1 MTHPNSFWLS
11 ILTLSCITLT
21 PLRGQNNLT
30 HRDSLRLD
38 SLDMLRKELVQIHE
52 ARPKYG
58 IPMIDRLFRYEPV
71 APYNQ
76 NRGYQ
81 FLHAVAG
88 SRLGSAQG
96 DGAQGSLFNSLIT
109 LAAGKNYY
117 APKWCWGIDGVVDIF
132 ADNNTIDGQWLG
144 YGFFVARELGVGQ
157 TLQFRTSLNY
167 AVRSRNWYHEQHLF
181 FYYAPHHNGLLQLS
195 GGHTSR
201 GTFHL
206 TPEEIYRSYFGAL
219 PAANTPIV
227 DFVKDYL
234 HLRNR
239 ISLSKELA
247 LSVSLLFEHRMPQ
260 MGAPFALHRTLLASG
275 QLLWAPAFLN
285 QSESGI
291 PIPIGHRRELGVI
304 YKQAIDPRRI
314 LSTQNDIPYSNF
326 QQVEAFVRGTL
337 PLTGNN
343 KVDFKVNAGSYLSRQ
358 YLSHSDEKYFV
369 HSPIAD
375 RSPFRDS
382 WATLPPLFTGGK
394 SWTTQEINFYSDHFL
409 LSQTKGFGDFFRMD
423 EMIHGRH
430 LFTGDGRSFT
440 ELGYS
445 IGWGDMARF
454 GVFAGYEW
462 KVSRPH
468 FAFRISL
475 PVLCL
480 TSSASER
487 A

>member
-21 PLRGQNNLT
+21 PLRAQNNLT

-38 SLDMLRKELVQIHE
+38 SLDMLRKELVRIHE
-52 ARPKYG
+52 AHPKYG

-132 ADNNTIDGQWLG
+132 ADNNPIDGQWLG

-394 SWTTQEINFYSDHFL
+394 SWTTQEVNFYSDHFL
-409 LSQTKGFGDFFRMD
+409 LSRTKGFGDFFRMD
-423 EMIHGRH
+423 EMIHGRN

-487 A
+487 Y

>member
-11 ILTLSCITLT
+11 ILTLSSITLT
-21 PLRGQNNLT
+21 PLRAQNSLT

-38 SLDMLRKELVQIHE
+38 SLDMLRKELVRIHE

-132 ADNNTIDGQWLG
+132 ADNNPIDGQWLG

-343 KVDFKVNAGSYLSRQ
+343 KVDFKINAGSYLSRQ

-394 SWTTQEINFYSDHFL
+394 SWTTQEVNFYSDHFL
-409 LSQTKGFGDFFRMD
+409 LSRTKGFGDFFRMD
-423 EMIHGRH
+423 EMIHARN
-430 LFTGDGRSFT
+430 LFTGDGRSFS

-475 PVLCL
+475 PFLCL

-487 A
+487 D

>member
-1 MTHPNSFWLS
+1 
-11 ILTLSCITLT
+11 
-21 PLRGQNNLT
+21 
-30 HRDSLRLD
+30 
-38 SLDMLRKELVQIHE
+38 
-52 ARPKYG
+52 
-58 IPMIDRLFRYEPV
+58 
-71 APYNQ
+71 
-76 NRGYQ
+76 
-81 FLHAVAG
+81 
-88 SRLGSAQG
+88 
-96 DGAQGSLFNSLIT
+96 
-109 LAAGKNYY
+109 
-117 APKWCWGIDGVVDIF
+117 
-132 ADNNTIDGQWLG
+132 
-144 YGFFVARELGVGQ
+144 
-157 TLQFRTSLNY
+157 
-167 AVRSRNWYHEQHLF
+167 
-181 FYYAPHHNGLLQLS
+181 
-195 GGHTSR
+195 
-201 GTFHL
+201 
-206 TPEEIYRSYFGAL
+206 
-219 PAANTPIV
+219 
-227 DFVKDYL
+227 
-234 HLRNR
+234 
-239 ISLSKELA
+239 
-247 LSVSLLFEHRMPQ
+247 MPQ
-260 MGAPFALHRTLLASG
+260 IGAPFALHRTLLASG

-358 YLSHSDEKYFV
+358 YLSHNDEKYFA

-409 LSQTKGFGDFFRMD
+409 LSRTKGFGDFFRMD
-423 EMIHGRH
+423 EMIHARN
-430 LFTGDGRSFT
+430 LLTGDGRSFT

-487 A
+487 Y

>member
-1 MTHPNSFWLS
+1 MAHSYSFWLS
-11 ILTLSCITLT
+11 ILTLSSLT
-21 PLRGQNNLT
+21 ISPLRAQTGLT
-30 HRDSLRLD
+30 HSDSLRLD
-38 SLDMLRKELVQIHE
+38 SLDMLRQELVRIHE
-52 ARPKYG
+52 ACPKYG

-88 SRLGSAQG
+88 AIERNQGSAL
-96 DGAQGSLFNSLIT
+96 DKPSTLNTLIKIGGGNNFDF
-109 LAAGKNYY
+109 GK
-117 APKWCWGIDGVVDIF
+117 WRIGVDGVVDLF
-132 ADNNTIDGQWLG
+132 AGRNSIDGQWLG
-144 YGFFVARELGVGQ
+144 YGLLLARRLGEGRS
-157 TLQFRTSLNY
+157 LRLRTSINY
-167 AVRSRNWYHEQHLF
+167 ALKSRQWYHEHNLL
-181 FYYAPHHNGLLQLS
+181 FYYAPRHDGLFILS

-201 GTFHL
+201 ETFHL

-219 PAANTPIV
+219 PAANTPIT

-239 ISLSKELA
+239 ISLTKEFT
-247 LSVSLLFEHRMPQ
+247 LSASLLFEYRTPQLGVSVASHRS
-260 MGAPFALHRTLLASG
+260 LLASG

-304 YKQAIDPRRI
+304 YKQAIDPRRQ
-314 LSTQNDIPYSNF
+314 LSMPSDIPYSNF

-343 KVDFKVNAGSYLSRQ
+343 KVDFKVNAGGYLSRQ
-358 YLSHSDEKYFV
+358 YLSHSDEKYFAHPSLV
-369 HSPIAD
+369 D
-375 RSPFRDS
+375 RSSFRDS

-394 SWTTQEINFYSDHFL
+394 SWTTQEVNFYSDHFL
-409 LSQTKGFGDFFRMD
+409 LSRTKGFGDFFRMD
-423 EMIHGRH
+423 EMIHARN
-430 LFTGDGRSFT
+430 LLTGDGRSFT

-468 FAFRISL
+468 LAFRISL

-480 TSSASER
+480 ISSASER
-487 A
+487 Y

>member
-1 MTHPNSFWLS
+1 MAHSYSFWLS
-11 ILTLSCITLT
+11 ILTLSSLT
-21 PLRGQNNLT
+21 ISPLRAQTGLT
-30 HRDSLRLD
+30 HSDSLRLD
-38 SLDMLRKELVQIHE
+38 SLDMLRQELVRIHE
-52 ARPKYG
+52 ACPKYG

-88 SRLGSAQG
+88 AIERNQGSAL
-96 DGAQGSLFNSLIT
+96 DKPSTLNTLIKIGGGNNFDF
-109 LAAGKNYY
+109 GK
-117 APKWCWGIDGVVDIF
+117 WRIGVDGVVDLF
-132 ADNNTIDGQWLG
+132 AGRNSIDGQWLG
-144 YGFFVARELGVGQ
+144 YGLLLARRLGEGRS
-157 TLQFRTSLNY
+157 LRLRTSINY
-167 AVRSRNWYHEQHLF
+167 ALKSRQWYHEHNLL
-181 FYYAPHHNGLLQLS
+181 FYYAPRHDGLFILS

-201 GTFHL
+201 ETFHL

-219 PAANTPIV
+219 PAANTPIT

-239 ISLSKELA
+239 ISLTKEFT
-247 LSVSLLFEHRMPQ
+247 LSASLLFEYRTPQLGVSVASHRS
-260 MGAPFALHRTLLASG
+260 LLASG

-304 YKQAIDPRRI
+304 YKQAIDPRRQ
-314 LSTQNDIPYSNF
+314 LSMPSDIPYSNF

-343 KVDFKVNAGSYLSRQ
+343 KVDFKVNAGGYLSRQ
-358 YLSHSDEKYFV
+358 YLSHSDEKYFAHPSLV
-369 HSPIAD
+369 D
-375 RSPFRDS
+375 RSSFRDS
-382 WATLPPLFTGGK
+382 WATLPPLSTGGK
-394 SWTTQEINFYSDHFL
+394 SWTTQEVNFYSDPFL
-409 LSQTKGFGDFFRMD
+409 LSRTKGFGDFFRMD
-423 EMIHGRH
+423 EMIHARN
-430 LFTGDGRSFT
+430 LLTGDGRSFT

-468 FAFRISL
+468 LAFRISL

-480 TSSASER
+480 ISSASER
-487 A
+487 Y

>member
-11 ILTLSCITLT
+11 ILTLSSITLT
-21 PLRGQNNLT
+21 PLRAQNSLT

-38 SLDMLRKELVQIHE
+38 SLDMLRKELVRIHE

-132 ADNNTIDGQWLG
+132 ADNNPIDGQWLG

-343 KVDFKVNAGSYLSRQ
+343 KVDFKINAGSYLSRQ

-475 PVLCL
+475 PFLCL

-487 A
+487 D

>member
-21 PLRGQNNLT
+21 PLRAQNNLT

-38 SLDMLRKELVQIHE
+38 SLDMLRKELVRIHE
-52 ARPKYG
+52 AHPKYG

-132 ADNNTIDGQWLG
+132 ADNNPIDGQWLG

-358 YLSHSDEKYFV
+358 YLSHNDEKYFA

-409 LSQTKGFGDFFRMD
+409 LSRTKGFGDFFRMD
-423 EMIHGRH
+423 EMIHARN
-430 LFTGDGRSFT
+430 LLTGDGRSFT

-487 A
+487 Y

>member
-132 ADNNTIDGQWLG
+132 ADNNPIDGQWLG

-157 TLQFRTSLNY
+157 TLQFRTSFNY

-487 A
+487 D

>member
-1 MTHPNSFWLS
+1 MAHSYSFWLS
-11 ILTLSCITLT
+11 ILTMSSLT
-21 PLRGQNNLT
+21 ISPLRAQTGLT
-30 HRDSLRLD
+30 HSDSLRLD
-38 SLDMLRKELVQIHE
+38 SLDMLRQELVRIHE
-52 ARPKYG
+52 ACPKYG

-88 SRLGSAQG
+88 AIERNQGSAL
-96 DGAQGSLFNSLIT
+96 DKPSTLNTLIKIGGGNNFDF
-109 LAAGKNYY
+109 GK
-117 APKWCWGIDGVVDIF
+117 WRIGVDGVVDLF
-132 ADNNTIDGQWLG
+132 AGRNSIDGQWLG
-144 YGFFVARELGVGQ
+144 YGLLLARRLGEGRS
-157 TLQFRTSLNY
+157 LRLRTSINY
-167 AVRSRNWYHEQHLF
+167 ALKSRQWYHEHNLL
-181 FYYAPHHNGLLQLS
+181 FYYAPRHDGLFILS

-201 GTFHL
+201 ETFHL

-219 PAANTPIV
+219 PAANTPIT

-239 ISLSKELA
+239 ISLTKEFT
-247 LSVSLLFEHRMPQ
+247 LSASLLFEYRTPQLGVSVASHRS
-260 MGAPFALHRTLLASG
+260 LLASG

-304 YKQAIDPRRI
+304 YKQAIDPRRQ
-314 LSTQNDIPYSNF
+314 LSMPSDIPYSNF

-343 KVDFKVNAGSYLSRQ
+343 KVDFKVNAGGYLSRQ
-358 YLSHSDEKYFV
+358 YLSHSDEKYFAHPSLV
-369 HSPIAD
+369 D
-375 RSPFRDS
+375 RSSFRDS

-394 SWTTQEINFYSDHFL
+394 SWTTQEVNFYSDHFL
-409 LSQTKGFGDFFRMD
+409 LSRTKGFGDFFRMD
-423 EMIHGRH
+423 EMIHARN
-430 LFTGDGRSFT
+430 LLTGDGRSFT

-468 FAFRISL
+468 LAFRISL

-480 TSSASER
+480 ISSASER
-487 A
+487 Y

>member
-1 MTHPNSFWLS
+1 MAHSYSFWLS
-11 ILTLSCITLT
+11 ILTLSSLT
-21 PLRGQNNLT
+21 ISPLRAQTGLT
-30 HRDSLRLD
+30 HSDSLRLD
-38 SLDMLRKELVQIHE
+38 SLDMLRQELVRIHE
-52 ARPKYG
+52 ACPKYG

-88 SRLGSAQG
+88 AIERNQGSAL
-96 DGAQGSLFNSLIT
+96 DKPSTLNTLIKIGGGNNFDF
-109 LAAGKNYY
+109 GK
-117 APKWCWGIDGVVDIF
+117 WRIGVDGVVDLF
-132 ADNNTIDGQWLG
+132 AGRNSIDGQWLG
-144 YGFFVARELGVGQ
+144 YGLLLARRLGEGRS
-157 TLQFRTSLNY
+157 LRLRTSINY
-167 AVRSRNWYHEQHLF
+167 ALKSRQWYHEHNLL
-181 FYYAPHHNGLLQLS
+181 FYYAPRHDGLFILS

-201 GTFHL
+201 ETFHL

-219 PAANTPIV
+219 PAANTPIT
-227 DFVKDYL
+227 DFVKDYF
-234 HLRNR
+234 HLRNQ
-239 ISLSKELA
+239 ISLTKEFT
-247 LSVSLLFEHRMPQ
+247 LSASLLFEYRTPQLGVSVASHRS
-260 MGAPFALHRTLLASG
+260 LLASG

-304 YKQAIDPRRI
+304 YKQAIDPRRQ
-314 LSTQNDIPYSNF
+314 LSMPSDIPYSNF

-343 KVDFKVNAGSYLSRQ
+343 KVDFKVNAGGYLSRQ
-358 YLSHSDEKYFV
+358 YLSHSDEKYFAHPSLV
-369 HSPIAD
+369 D
-375 RSPFRDS
+375 RSSFRDS

-394 SWTTQEINFYSDHFL
+394 SWTTQEVNFYSDHFL
-409 LSQTKGFGDFFRMD
+409 LSRTKGFGDFFRMD
-423 EMIHGRH
+423 EMIHARN
-430 LFTGDGRSFT
+430 LLTGDGRSFT

-468 FAFRISL
+468 LAFRISL

-480 TSSASER
+480 ISSASER
-487 A
+487 Y

>member
-1 MTHPNSFWLS
+1 
-11 ILTLSCITLT
+11 
-21 PLRGQNNLT
+21 
-30 HRDSLRLD
+30 
-38 SLDMLRKELVQIHE
+38 MLRKELVRIHE

-132 ADNNTIDGQWLG
+132 ADNNPIDGQWLG

-394 SWTTQEINFYSDHFL
+394 SWTTQEVNFYSDHFL
-409 LSQTKGFGDFFRMD
+409 LSRTKGFGDFFRMD
-423 EMIHGRH
+423 EMIHGRN

-487 A
+487 Y

>member
-1 MTHPNSFWLS
+1 MAHSYSFWLS
-11 ILTLSCITLT
+11 ILTLSSLTLS
-21 PLRGQNNLT
+21 PLRAQTGLT
-30 HRDSLRLD
+30 HSDSLRLD
-38 SLDMLRKELVQIHE
+38 SLDMLRKELVRIHE
-52 ARPKYG
+52 ACPKYG

-88 SRLGSAQG
+88 AIERNQGSAL
-96 DGAQGSLFNSLIT
+96 DKPSTLNTLIKIGGGNNFDF
-109 LAAGKNYY
+109 GK
-117 APKWCWGIDGVVDIF
+117 WRIGVDGVVDLF
-132 ADNNTIDGQWLG
+132 AGRNSIDGQWLG
-144 YGFFVARELGVGQ
+144 YGLLLARRLGEGRS
-157 TLQFRTSLNY
+157 LRLRTSINY
-167 AVRSRNWYHEQHLF
+167 ALKSRQWYHEHNLL
-181 FYYAPHHNGLLQLS
+181 FYYAPRHDGLFILS

-201 GTFHL
+201 ETFHL

-219 PAANTPIV
+219 PAANTPIT

-239 ISLSKELA
+239 ISLTKEFT
-247 LSVSLLFEHRMPQ
+247 LSASLLFEHRTPQ
-260 MGAPFALHRTLLASG
+260 LGVLLASHRSLLASG

-304 YKQAIDPRRI
+304 YKQAIDPRRQ
-314 LSTQNDIPYSNF
+314 LSMPSDIPYSNF

-343 KVDFKVNAGSYLSRQ
+343 KLDFKVNAGGYLSRQ
-358 YLSHSDEKYFV
+358 YLSHSDEKYFAHPSLV
-369 HSPIAD
+369 D
-375 RSPFRDS
+375 RSSFRDS

-394 SWTTQEINFYSDHFL
+394 SWTTQEVNFYSDHFL
-409 LSQTKGFGDFFRMD
+409 LSRTKGFGDFFRMD
-423 EMIHGRH
+423 EMIHARN
-430 LFTGDGRSFT
+430 LLTGYGRSFT

-462 KVSRPH
+462 NVSRPH
-468 FAFRISL
+468 LAFRISL

-480 TSSASER
+480 ISSASER
-487 A
+487 Y

>member
-487 A
+487 D

>member
-1 MTHPNSFWLS
+1 
-11 ILTLSCITLT
+11 
-21 PLRGQNNLT
+21 
-30 HRDSLRLD
+30 
-38 SLDMLRKELVQIHE
+38 MLRKELVQIHE

-487 A
+487 D

>member
-358 YLSHSDEKYFV
+358 YLSHNDEKYFA

-409 LSQTKGFGDFFRMD
+409 LYRTKGFGDFFRMD
-423 EMIHGRH
+423 EMIHARN
-430 LFTGDGRSFT
+430 LLTGDGRSFT

-487 A
+487 Y

>member
-11 ILTLSCITLT
+11 ILTLSSITLT
-21 PLRGQNNLT
+21 PLRAQNNLT

-38 SLDMLRKELVQIHE
+38 SLDMLRKELIQIHE

-132 ADNNTIDGQWLG
+132 ADNNPIDGQWLG

-358 YLSHSDEKYFV
+358 YLSHNDEKYFA

-409 LSQTKGFGDFFRMD
+409 LSRTKGFGDFFRMD
-423 EMIHGRH
+423 EMIHARN
-430 LFTGDGRSFT
+430 LLTGDGRSFT

-487 A
+487 Y

>member
-132 ADNNTIDGQWLG
+132 ADNNPIDGQWLG

-487 A
+487 D

>member
-1 MTHPNSFWLS
+1 MAHSYSFWLS
-11 ILTLSCITLT
+11 ILTLSSLT
-21 PLRGQNNLT
+21 ISPLRAQTGLT
-30 HRDSLRLD
+30 HSDSLRLD
-38 SLDMLRKELVQIHE
+38 SLDMLRQELVRIHE
-52 ARPKYG
+52 ACPKYG

-88 SRLGSAQG
+88 AIERNQGSAL
-96 DGAQGSLFNSLIT
+96 DKPSTLNTLIKIGGGNNFDF
-109 LAAGKNYY
+109 GK
-117 APKWCWGIDGVVDIF
+117 WRIGVDGVVDLF
-132 ADNNTIDGQWLG
+132 AGRNSIDGQWLG
-144 YGFFVARELGVGQ
+144 YGLLLARRLGEGRS
-157 TLQFRTSLNY
+157 LRLRTSINY
-167 AVRSRNWYHEQHLF
+167 ALKSRQWYHEHNLL
-181 FYYAPHHNGLLQLS
+181 FYYAPRHDGLFILS

-201 GTFHL
+201 ETFHL

-219 PAANTPIV
+219 PAANTPIT

-239 ISLSKELA
+239 ISLTKEFT
-247 LSVSLLFEHRMPQ
+247 LSASLLFEYRTPQLGVSVASHRS
-260 MGAPFALHRTLLASG
+260 LLASG

-304 YKQAIDPRRI
+304 YKQAIDPRRQ
-314 LSTQNDIPYSNF
+314 LSMPSDIPYSNF

-343 KVDFKVNAGSYLSRQ
+343 KVDFKVNAGGYLSRQ
-358 YLSHSDEKYFV
+358 YLSHSDEKYFAHPSLV
-369 HSPIAD
+369 D
-375 RSPFRDS
+375 RSSFRDS
-382 WATLPPLFTGGK
+382 WATLPPLSTGGK
-394 SWTTQEINFYSDHFL
+394 SWTTQEVNFYSDHFL
-409 LSQTKGFGDFFRMD
+409 LSRTKGFGDFFRMD
-423 EMIHGRH
+423 EMIHARN
-430 LFTGDGRSFT
+430 LLTGDGRSFT

-468 FAFRISL
+468 LAFRISL

-487 A
+487 Y

>member
-11 ILTLSCITLT
+11 ILTLSSITLT
-21 PLRGQNNLT
+21 PLRAQNNLT

-38 SLDMLRKELVQIHE
+38 SLDMLRKELIQIHE

-96 DGAQGSLFNSLIT
+96 NGAQGSLFNSLIT

-132 ADNNTIDGQWLG
+132 ADNNPIDGQWLG

-394 SWTTQEINFYSDHFL
+394 SWTTQEVNFYSDHFL
-409 LSQTKGFGDFFRMD
+409 LSRTKGFGDFFRMD
-423 EMIHGRH
+423 EMIHARN
-430 LFTGDGRSFT
+430 LFTGDGRSFS

-475 PVLCL
+475 PFLCL

-487 A
+487 Y

>member
-132 ADNNTIDGQWLG
+132 ADNNPIDGQWLG

-394 SWTTQEINFYSDHFL
+394 SWTTQEVNFYSDHFL
-409 LSQTKGFGDFFRMD
+409 LSRTKGFGDFFRMD
-423 EMIHGRH
+423 EMIHGRN

-445 IGWGDMARF
+445 IGWGDLARF

-487 A
+487 Y

>member
-21 PLRGQNNLT
+21 PLRAQNSLT

-38 SLDMLRKELVQIHE
+38 SLDMLRKELVRIHE

-88 SRLGSAQG
+88 AIERNQG
-96 DGAQGSLFNSLIT
+96 GALDKSSPLNTLIKIGGG
-109 LAAGKNYY
+109 ANFDFGKWRIGVN
-117 APKWCWGIDGVVDIF
+117 GVVDLF
-132 ADNNTIDGQWLG
+132 NGRNDTDGQWLG
-144 YGFFVARELGVGQ
+144 YGLLLARRLGEGRS
-157 TLQFRTSLNY
+157 LRLRTSINY
-167 AVRSRNWYHEQHLF
+167 ALKSRQWYHEHNLL
-181 FYYAPHHNGLLQLS
+181 FYYAPHHDGLFILS
-195 GGHTSR
+195 GGHTSHE
-201 GTFHL
+201 TFHL

-219 PAANTPIV
+219 PAANTPII

-247 LSVSLLFEHRMPQ
+247 LSASLLFEHRMPQ
-260 MGAPFALHRTLLASG
+260 IGAPFALHRTLLASG

-291 PIPIGHRRELGVI
+291 PIPIGHRRELGII
-304 YKQAIDPRRI
+304 YKQAIDPRRQ
-314 LSTQNDIPYSNF
+314 LSIPSDIPYSNF

-343 KVDFKVNAGSYLSRQ
+343 KVDFKVNAGGYLSRQ
-358 YLSHSDEKYFV
+358 YLSHNDEKYFA

-409 LSQTKGFGDFFRMD
+409 LSRTKGFGDFFRMD
-423 EMIHGRH
+423 EMIHARN
-430 LFTGDGRSFT
+430 LLTGDGRSFS

-454 GVFAGYEW
+454 GIFAGYEW

-468 FAFRISL
+468 ITFRISL

-480 TSSASER
+480 TSSDSER
-487 A
+487 Y

>member
-11 ILTLSCITLT
+11 ILTLSSITLT
-21 PLRGQNNLT
+21 PLRAQNNLT

-38 SLDMLRKELVQIHE
+38 SLDMLRKELVRIHE

-71 APYNQ
+71 DPYNQ

-132 ADNNTIDGQWLG
+132 ADNNPIDGQWLG

-394 SWTTQEINFYSDHFL
+394 SWTTQEVNFYSDHFL
-409 LSQTKGFGDFFRMD
+409 LSRTKGFGDFFRMD
-423 EMIHGRH
+423 EMIHARN
-430 LFTGDGRSFT
+430 LFTGDGRSFS

-475 PVLCL
+475 PILCL

-487 A
+487 Y

>member
-11 ILTLSCITLT
+11 ILTLSSITLT
-21 PLRGQNNLT
+21 PLRAQNNLT

-38 SLDMLRKELVQIHE
+38 SLDMLRKELIQIHE

-117 APKWCWGIDGVVDIF
+117 APKWCWGIDGVIDVF
-132 ADNNTIDGQWLG
+132 ADNNPIDGQWLG

-358 YLSHSDEKYFV
+358 YLSHNDEKYFA

-409 LSQTKGFGDFFRMD
+409 LSRTKGFGDFFRMD
-423 EMIHGRH
+423 EMIHARN
-430 LFTGDGRSFT
+430 LLTGDGRSFT

-487 A
+487 Y

>member
-1 MTHPNSFWLS
+1 MAHSYSFWLS
-11 ILTLSCITLT
+11 ILTLSSLT
-21 PLRGQNNLT
+21 ISPLRAQTGLT
-30 HRDSLRLD
+30 HSDSLRLD
-38 SLDMLRKELVQIHE
+38 SLDMLRQELVRIHE
-52 ARPKYG
+52 ACPKYG

-88 SRLGSAQG
+88 AIERNQGSAL
-96 DGAQGSLFNSLIT
+96 DKPSTLNTLIKSGGNNFDF
-109 LAAGKNYY
+109 GK
-117 APKWCWGIDGVVDIF
+117 WRIGVDGVVDLF
-132 ADNNTIDGQWLG
+132 AGRNSIDGQWLG
-144 YGFFVARELGVGQ
+144 YGLLLARRLGEGRS
-157 TLQFRTSLNY
+157 LRLRTSINY
-167 AVRSRNWYHEQHLF
+167 ALKSRQWYHEHNLL
-181 FYYAPHHNGLLQLS
+181 FYYAPRHDGLFILS

-201 GTFHL
+201 ETFHL

-219 PAANTPIV
+219 PAANTPIT

-239 ISLSKELA
+239 ISLTKEFT
-247 LSVSLLFEHRMPQ
+247 LSASLLFEYRTPQLGVSVASHRS
-260 MGAPFALHRTLLASG
+260 LLASG

-304 YKQAIDPRRI
+304 YKQAIDPRRQ
-314 LSTQNDIPYSNF
+314 LSMPSDIPYSNF

-343 KVDFKVNAGSYLSRQ
+343 KVDFKVNAGGYLSRQ
-358 YLSHSDEKYFV
+358 YLSHSDEKYFAHPSLV
-369 HSPIAD
+369 D
-375 RSPFRDS
+375 RSSFRDS
-382 WATLPPLFTGGK
+382 WATLPPLSTGGK
-394 SWTTQEINFYSDHFL
+394 SWTTQEVNFYSDHFL
-409 LSQTKGFGDFFRMD
+409 LSRTKGFGDFFRMD
-423 EMIHGRH
+423 EMIHARN
-430 LFTGDGRSFT
+430 LLTGDGRSFT

-468 FAFRISL
+468 LAFRISL

-480 TSSASER
+480 ISSASER
-487 A
+487 Y

>member
-132 ADNNTIDGQWLG
+132 ADNNPIDGQWLG

-394 SWTTQEINFYSDHFL
+394 SWTTQEVNFYSDHFL
-409 LSQTKGFGDFFRMD
+409 LSRTKGFGDFFRMD
-423 EMIHGRH
+423 EMIHARN
-430 LFTGDGRSFT
+430 LFTGDGRSFS

-475 PVLCL
+475 PFLCL

-487 A
+487 Y

>member
-132 ADNNTIDGQWLG
+132 ADNNPIDGQWLG

-394 SWTTQEINFYSDHFL
+394 SWTTQEVNFYSDHFL
-409 LSQTKGFGDFFRMD
+409 LSRTKGFGDFFRMD
-423 EMIHGRH
+423 EMIHGRN

-445 IGWGDMARF
+445 IGWGDLARF

-468 FAFRISL
+468 LAFRISL

-487 A
+487 Y

>member
-38 SLDMLRKELVQIHE
+38 SLDMLRKELVRIHE

-132 ADNNTIDGQWLG
+132 ADNNPIDGQWLG

-394 SWTTQEINFYSDHFL
+394 SWTTQEVNFYSDHFL
-409 LSQTKGFGDFFRMD
+409 LSRTKGFGDFFRMD
-423 EMIHGRH
+423 EMIHGRN

-487 A
+487 Y

>member
-117 APKWCWGIDGVVDIF
+117 TPKWYWGIDGVIDVF
-132 ADNNTIDGQWLG
+132 ADNNPIDGQWLG

-157 TLQFRTSLNY
+157 TLQFSTSLNY

-430 LFTGDGRSFT
+430 LFTGDGRSFS

-475 PVLCL
+475 PILCL

-487 A
+487 Y

>member
-1 MTHPNSFWLS
+1 
-11 ILTLSCITLT
+11 
-21 PLRGQNNLT
+21 
-30 HRDSLRLD
+30 
-38 SLDMLRKELVQIHE
+38 
-52 ARPKYG
+52 
-58 IPMIDRLFRYEPV
+58 
-71 APYNQ
+71 
-76 NRGYQ
+76 
-81 FLHAVAG
+81 
-88 SRLGSAQG
+88 
-96 DGAQGSLFNSLIT
+96 
-109 LAAGKNYY
+109 
-117 APKWCWGIDGVVDIF
+117 
-132 ADNNTIDGQWLG
+132 
-144 YGFFVARELGVGQ
+144 
-157 TLQFRTSLNY
+157 
-167 AVRSRNWYHEQHLF
+167 
-181 FYYAPHHNGLLQLS
+181 
-195 GGHTSR
+195 
-201 GTFHL
+201 
-206 TPEEIYRSYFGAL
+206 
-219 PAANTPIV
+219 
-227 DFVKDYL
+227 
-234 HLRNR
+234 
-239 ISLSKELA
+239 
-247 LSVSLLFEHRMPQ
+247 MPQ
-260 MGAPFALHRTLLASG
+260 IGAPFALHRTLLASG

-291 PIPIGHRRELGVI
+291 PIPIGHRRELGII
-304 YKQAIDPRRI
+304 YKQAIDPRRQ
-314 LSTQNDIPYSNF
+314 LSIPSDIPYSNF

-487 A
+487 D

>member
-1 MTHPNSFWLS
+1 MAHSYSFWLS
-11 ILTLSCITLT
+11 ILTLSSLT
-21 PLRGQNNLT
+21 ISPLRAQTGLT
-30 HRDSLRLD
+30 HSDSLRLD
-38 SLDMLRKELVQIHE
+38 SLDMLRQELVRIHE
-52 ARPKYG
+52 ACPKYG

-88 SRLGSAQG
+88 AIERNQGSAL
-96 DGAQGSLFNSLIT
+96 DKPSTLNTLIKIGGGNNFDF
-109 LAAGKNYY
+109 GK
-117 APKWCWGIDGVVDIF
+117 WRIGVDGVVDLF
-132 ADNNTIDGQWLG
+132 AGRNSIDGQWLG
-144 YGFFVARELGVGQ
+144 YGLLLARRLGEGRS
-157 TLQFRTSLNY
+157 LRLRTSINY
-167 AVRSRNWYHEQHLF
+167 ALKSRQWYHEHNLL
-181 FYYAPHHNGLLQLS
+181 FYYAPRHDGLFILS

-201 GTFHL
+201 ETFHL

-219 PAANTPIV
+219 PAANTPIT

-239 ISLSKELA
+239 ISLTKEFT
-247 LSVSLLFEHRMPQ
+247 LSASLLFEYRTPQLGVSVASHRS
-260 MGAPFALHRTLLASG
+260 LLASG

-304 YKQAIDPRRI
+304 YKQAIDPRRQ
-314 LSTQNDIPYSNF
+314 LSMPSDIPYSNF

-343 KVDFKVNAGSYLSRQ
+343 KVDFKVNAGGYLSRQ
-358 YLSHSDEKYFV
+358 YLSHSDEKYFAHPSLV
-369 HSPIAD
+369 D
-375 RSPFRDS
+375 RSSFRDS
-382 WATLPPLFTGGK
+382 WATLPPLSTGGK
-394 SWTTQEINFYSDHFL
+394 SWTTQEVNFYSDHFL
-409 LSQTKGFGDFFRMD
+409 LSRTKGFGDFFRMD
-423 EMIHGRH
+423 EMIHARN
-430 LFTGDGRSFT
+430 LLTGDGRSFT

-468 FAFRISL
+468 LAFRISL

-480 TSSASER
+480 ISSASER
-487 A
+487 Y